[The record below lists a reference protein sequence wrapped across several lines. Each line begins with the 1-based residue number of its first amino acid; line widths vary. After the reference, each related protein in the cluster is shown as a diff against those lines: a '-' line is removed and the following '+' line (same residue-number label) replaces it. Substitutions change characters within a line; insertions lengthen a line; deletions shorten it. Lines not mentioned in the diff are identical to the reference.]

1 MPQPPCHHTGK
12 NQTLFNN
19 AAQAW
24 NHNMFFANL
33 APNAGGVPQ
42 GKIADLIVRDFGSF
56 DAFKEEF
63 TTSANTQFGSG
74 WAW

>member
-1 MPQPPCHHTGK
+1 
-12 NQTLFNN
+12 
-19 AAQAW
+19 
-24 NHNMFFANL
+24 MFFANL